1 MVDGVRSRVDTQKT
15 PFLSDASAF
24 SRGRTGY
31 VRFVERLLVLDNPG
45 ESRFELQLE
54 GELVGFAEYLPAG
67 DSVIIAHTEIADGH
81 EGEGLGG
88 VLVREALERIRATG
102 KTVIPTCPFTA
113 AYIGRHPE
121 FVDLVAPALRDQFTR

>member
-1 MVDGVRSRVDTQKT
+1 MT
-15 PFLSDASAF
+15 PGDAP
-24 SRGRTGY
+24 GPT
-31 VRFVERLLVLDNPG
+31 VTDNAG
-45 ESRFELQLE
+45 ASRFELHLD

-88 VLVREALERIRATG
+88 VLVREALERIRASG

-121 FVDLVAPALRDQFTR
+121 FVDLVAPQLRAQFGNPG

>member
-1 MVDGVRSRVDTQKT
+1 MTAGEEPVPTV
-15 PFLSDASAF
+15 A
-24 SRGRTGY
+24 
-31 VRFVERLLVLDNPG
+31 DNPA
-45 ESRFELQLE
+45 ESRFELHRD
-54 GELVGFAEYLPAG
+54 GELLGFAEYLPAG

-88 VLVREALERIRATG
+88 VLVRDALERIRASG

-121 FVDLVAPALRDQFTR
+121 FVDLVAPALRGQFGRPA

>member
-1 MVDGVRSRVDTQKT
+1 MTSDGDHSPTV
-15 PFLSDASAF
+15 A
-24 SRGRTGY
+24 
-31 VRFVERLLVLDNPG
+31 DNPG
-45 ESRFELQLE
+45 DSRFDLRLD

-67 DSVIIAHTEIADGH
+67 DSVILAHTEIADGH

-88 VLVREALERIRATG
+88 VLVRVALERIRESG

-121 FVDLVAPALRDQFTR
+121 LVDLVAPALRDQFHRPG